1 MRQLLTTGTRGNP
14 RVENLEVD
22 NIAYLS
28 QVIESVNVLG
38 SAISSATTI
47 NVSSGSMYYYSTDA
61 AANWTINITDT
72 TNLNTTLDAGQ
83 AITIVTLVTQG
94 GTAYYNTA
102 ITVDGASTTVTWLDG
117 AAPTQGT
124 VSGIDVYSYTVIK
137 IGNNT
142 FRVLASVN
150 NYA

>member
-28 QVIESVNVLG
+28 QVIESVSVLG
-38 SAISSATTI
+38 SAISSSTTI
-47 NVSSGSMYYYSTDA
+47 NVSSGSMYYYSTNA
-61 AANWTINITDT
+61 AANWSINITDT
-72 TNLNTTLDAGQ
+72 TNLNTTLGAGQ
-83 AITIVTLVTQG
+83 AITVVTLVTQG
-94 GTAYYNTA
+94 STAYYNTA
-102 ITVDGASTTVTWLDG
+102 ITVDGAAATVTWLDG
-117 AAPTQGT
+117 DAPTEGT
-124 VSGIDVYSYTVIK
+124 ADGIDVYYYTVIK

-150 NYA
+150 SYA